1 MSLLLDAQK
10 KSQQAQASQ
19 GNNGNPSAL
28 ELSLEEVH
36 DSIAHKDGRHKEHAR
51 SAGQNLFDA
60 KVQTPS
66 QARAGINRNLLI
78 ALGGV
83 VLLLAAG
90 AGYVWYAVSAD
101 SQPVQLAMRPAP
113 RPGTPIAQPAPAT
126 SIQPQANQIENSSP
140 AQNLP
145 APNLATRPKQYARA
159 TVAKSSSRLRKKT
172 PVRIEQHRDEPID
185 PILNDAYHAYLAGNN
200 DHAQQLYLKAHKL
213 DARNTDALLGLAAI
227 AQRRGADSLA
237 VDYYA
242 QVLEL
247 DPRDAV
253 ANAGMSA
260 LTAGVN
266 NESRLK
272 TLLNGQPDS
281 SALHF
286 ALGNHYAK
294 LSRWAEAQQ
303 SYFNAYKLAPQS
315 ATLSFNLAISLDR
328 LGQKKPAA
336 QYYLRAMEL
345 DSNNSAG
352 FNHTQLSQRIE
363 ELNN

>member
-19 GNNGNPSAL
+19 GNPSAL

-36 DSIAHKDGRHKEHAR
+36 DSIVHKDGQQKEHAR

-60 KVQTPS
+60 KVQIPS
-66 QARAGINRNLLI
+66 QVRAGINRNLLI
-78 ALGGV
+78 ALGGA
-83 VLLLAAG
+83 VLLLAGG
-90 AGYVWYAVSAD
+90 AGYVWYVVSAD
-101 SQPVQLAMRPAP
+101 SQPAQLAMRPAP
-113 RPGTPIAQPAPAT
+113 LPSTPIVQPEPAAT
-126 SIQPQANQIENSSP
+126 SIQPQENQVADSASTQKRP
-140 AQNLP
+140 ASNI
-145 APNLATRPKQYARA
+145 ATKPKQSARA
-159 TVAKSSSRLRKKT
+159 TVARSSSRHRKKT
-172 PVRIEQHRDEPID
+172 PVRVEQHRDEPID
-185 PILNDAYHAYLAGNN
+185 PILSDAYGNYLAGNN
-200 DHAQQLYLKAHKL
+200 DQAQQLYLKALKL
-213 DARNTDALLGLAAI
+213 DARNTDALLGMAAI
-227 AQRRGADSLA
+227 AQRRGTDSIA

-260 LTAGVN
+260 LTAGEN

-272 TLLNGQPDS
+272 TLLNAQPDS

-303 SYFNAYKLAPQS
+303 SYFNAYKLAPHS
-315 ATLSFNLAISLDR
+315 ATLAFNLAISLDR

-352 FNHTQLSQRIE
+352 FDHTQLSQRIE